1 MRKLKMFGLA
11 LAAAALV
18 FMITAGQW
26 NSDVSKTA
34 GIVSDWLVRGTT
46 SIRDSETAHFVAS
59 WVAKETDSTRDS
71 YPTRLVTGWVVS
83 GIDALQ
89 NVLTS
94 THPRTSTHPW
104 TDASTSHQ
112 ELPSPAQESRPAES
126 ILPAQPETAAAV
138 RVEEASAP
146 PAVVLA
152 PEEILKDEVSAAPAP
167 LAVTRRG
174 LRSNEIAAY
183 MALA

>member
-1 MRKLKMFGLA
+1 MRKLKMFGVG

-18 FMITAGQW
+18 FIITAGQW

-46 SIRDSETAHFVAS
+46 SIRASETAHFVAS
-59 WVAKETDSTRDS
+59 WVAKETDSIRDS

-112 ELPSPAQESRPAES
+112 ELPSLAQESRPAES
-126 ILPAQPETAAAV
+126 ILPAQPETAVEV
-138 RVEEASAP
+138 RVEEGSAP
-146 PAVVLA
+146 PAAALAPEA
-152 PEEILKDEVSAAPAP
+152 PEEIREDAVSAAPAVAP
-167 LAVTRRG
+167 VLEGSHRG
-174 LRSNEIAAY
+174 EA
-183 MALA
+183 